1 MAEKKGL
8 TAAQMR
14 FLVALLE
21 ERTIEAACR
30 KTNTPRR
37 TGDRWRALPEFRAEL
52 DRRQGGV
59 LDELAARM
67 LASLPHVETFL
78 LSIMADKAQPAGVR
92 VRAAS
97 EYKDMALRLFEA
109 RNTERRIALIE
120 AQMAGGTGG
129 EGDMSIILDQ

>member
-1 MAEKKGL
+1 MAENKNL

-30 KTNTPRR
+30 KTDTPRR
-37 TGDRWRALPEFRAEL
+37 TGDRWRTLPQFRAEL
-52 DRRQGGV
+52 DRRQSDV

-78 LSIMADKAQPAGVR
+78 IATMADRAQPIGAR
-92 VRAAS
+92 LRAAG
-97 EYKDMALRLFEA
+97 EYKDMTLRLFEQ
-109 RNTERRIALIE
+109 RNIERRLSALE
-120 AQMAGGTGG
+120 GVAG
-129 EGDMSIILDQ
+129 EL

>member
-1 MAEKKGL
+1 MAENKNL

-30 KTNTPRR
+30 KTDTPRR
-37 TGDRWRALPEFRAEL
+37 TGDRWRSLPQFREEL
-52 DRRQGGV
+52 DRRQSDV

-78 LSIMADKAQPAGVR
+78 LSIMADKAQPVGAR
-92 VRAAS
+92 LRAAG
-97 EYKDMALRLFEA
+97 EYGDLCLRLFEQ
-109 RNTERRIALIE
+109 RNIERRLLALE
-120 AQMAGGTGG
+120 SAQGA
-129 EGDMSIILDQ
+129 L